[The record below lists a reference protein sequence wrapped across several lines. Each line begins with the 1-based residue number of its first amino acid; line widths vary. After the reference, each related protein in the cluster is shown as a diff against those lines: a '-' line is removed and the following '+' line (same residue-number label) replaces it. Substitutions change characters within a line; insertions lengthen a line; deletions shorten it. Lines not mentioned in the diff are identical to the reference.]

1 MASQDTQ
8 DPFVAHVLELLA
20 PLGTVRARKM
30 FGGWG
35 ISCDGLSI
43 GLIAWERLYL
53 KVNASTKP
61 VFAQAGCE
69 PFVYDGKHKPIEMSY
84 WTVPPDA
91 MDAPHLMAPWARLA
105 MQAALAAA
113 NAKAAKKPG
122 KTATAKLSKP
132 KGTAKA
138 AKSRRSP

>member
-1 MASQDTQ
+1 MPAAI

-20 PLGTVRARKM
+20 PLGNVRARKM

-53 KVNASTKP
+53 KVDAQTKP
-61 VFAQAGCE
+61 SFAQGGCE
-69 PFVYDGKHKPIEMSY
+69 PFIYDGKHRPIEMSY

-105 MQAALAAA
+105 MQAALTAA
-113 NAKAAKKPG
+113 NAKAAKPAK
-122 KTATAKLSKP
+122 KTAQKAVRKTASKP
-132 KGTAKA
+132 TVKP
-138 AKSRRSP
+138 RRTR

>member
-1 MASQDTQ
+1 VASQDTQ

-20 PLGTVRARKM
+20 PMGTVRSRKM

-35 ISCDGLSI
+35 IACDGLSI
-43 GLIAWERLYL
+43 GLIVWERLYL

-69 PFVYDGKHKPIEMSY
+69 PFVYDGKHKPIEVSY

-113 NAKAAKKPG
+113 NAKAAKKTSAA
-122 KTATAKLSKP
+122 KTTKP
-132 KGTAKA
+132 KRAFKA